1 MTHSFLWAARPG
13 QATSNMIA
21 LLRHGWSL
29 AYSQPGLLFYAVL
42 VSLLSAQWLRVGGS
56 VALTEEQLN
65 ALSANLLDIDSA
77 TILTALTV
85 VVLSFSVYW
94 LLAILGGNWSLAALI
109 HGLGNAEQGAT
120 ASFTAAGGAGVRY
133 FWQVLV
139 VGLITTGLLLLI
151 LTVGAGLALGALFT
165 RQSRFHAV
173 APGMVPGGAGR
184 RIGANRPDTASANT
198 RSPDLMQRAD
208 CAQACCRLGATSPLA
223 PAVRMACCRC
233 VYWLAHKR
241 FRCLAHS
248 AHSNT
253 CSREPGH
260 PAVCQ
265 PAGSTVAAPNVRIG
279 RHHWRGR
286 RVAAT
291 VAVGCP
297 IRGFAAIVTHPQR
310 INATT

>member
-1 MTHSFLWAARPG
+1 
-13 QATSNMIA
+13 MIA

-109 HGLGNAEQGAT
+109 HGLGNAEKGVA
-120 ASFTAAGGAGVRY
+120 ASFTATSGAGVRH

-151 LTVGAGLALGALFT
+151 LAVGAGLALGALFT
-165 RQSRFHAV
+165 RQAGFTLLLVVWSPIVLAGGLALIVLTPLAQIHVVLTSCSVLTALKHA
-173 APGMVPGGAGR
+173 AGLVLR
-184 RIGANRPDTASANT
+184 RPLRLLFVWLAADVLIGSLTSAFAVLPIALIAIPVVVNLVIQP
-198 RSPDLMQRAD
+198 SA
-208 CAQACCRLGATSPLA
+208 SPLA
-223 PAVRMACCRC
+223 LL
-233 VYWLAHKR
+233 WLLPMFA
-241 FRCLAHS
+241 LAGIIGGVGELLRRS
-248 AHSNT
+248 LW
-253 CSREPGH
+253 
-260 PAVCQ
+260 
-265 PAGSTVAAPNVRIG
+265 VAQYGVSQQ
-279 RHHWRGR
+279 
-286 RVAAT
+286 T
-291 VAVGCP
+291 
-297 IRGFAAIVTHPQR
+297 
-310 INATT
+310 